1 METFSKQRP
10 SKVHNSKQTSLGS
23 VQKVGR
29 ISFMLASSME
39 FTDQAISWL
48 EQSEAE
54 VQLQQFEGETWMSMV
69 EVCETRGL
77 IGLIST
83 PLE

>member
-10 SKVHNSKQTSLGS
+10 STWPCA

-29 ISFMLASSME
+29 ISFMST
-39 FTDQAISWL
+39 TDQAISWL

-54 VQLQQFEGETWMSMV
+54 VQLQQFEGGTW
-69 EVCETRGL
+69 
-77 IGLIST
+77 
-83 PLE
+83 